1 MTERI
6 QIGNAA
12 LAVTDPASADSAR
25 RITARVL
32 EAVSDAAD
40 RHRSDSEITRV
51 NARAADGPV
60 QQRISAV
67 LASVLHASIA
77 AHHRTDGLVTPT
89 VGAALTAW
97 GFGSDDRGPIAAPRR
112 RPGRVP
118 LPQLHG
124 QDLAMTAGTALDL
137 GAITGPWSADTIAR
151 QIVAATGSGVLVNVD
166 GNIAVAGP
174 APHDGW
180 HVLVGDG
187 LDVDV
192 ATAGASARQ
201 PLARIAITGGG
212 LATSSTI
219 ARNRQVQRGPRITDV
234 CDIIDPRMGEPVG
247 RFFRT
252 VSVTAPSCVVANTI
266 SLQAVVAGRPAINR
280 LRRWGQTA
288 RLVQWD
294 GSIVHTGRW
303 PADSELTGAGHAG
316 SDYPVA
322 HLHTHELKELA

>member
-1 MTERI
+1 MTEHI
-6 QIGNAA
+6 LIGNTA
-12 LAVTDPASADSAR
+12 LAVTDPAAADSAR
-25 RITARVL
+25 RIAGRVL
-32 EAVSDAAD
+32 ESVAAAADRHQPDSEISRLNVDAAD
-40 RHRSDSEITRV
+40 R
-51 NARAADGPV
+51 PV
-60 QQRISAV
+60 QRRISPI
-67 LASVLHASIA
+67 LASILHASIA

-97 GFGSDDRGPIAAPRR
+97 GFGPGEQDAVVAAPGR
-112 RPGRVP
+112 RPARAP
-118 LPQLHG
+118 LPHLHG

-137 GAITGPWSADTIAR
+137 GAIAGPWAADTIAR
-151 QIVAATGSGVLVNVD
+151 QIVAATGSGVLVGVD

-174 APHDGW
+174 APRRGW
-180 HVLVGDG
+180 QVLVGDG
-187 LDVDV
+187 LDDDP
-192 ATAGASARQ
+192 ADDGAVSRQ
-201 PLARIAITGGG
+201 PLARIAMTGGG

-219 ARNRQVQRGPRITDV
+219 ARNRHVQRGPRVTDV

-252 VSVTAPSCVVANTI
+252 VSVTAPSCVAANTI
-266 SLQAVVAGRPAINR
+266 SLHAVVAGRPAISR

-303 PADSELTGAGHAG
+303 PTDSELAGRAA
-316 SDYPVA
+316 S